1 MVGDWL
7 LAVLSL
13 RCIDLLYRQVTA
25 GRLPG
30 VVLLEIFGFYFAEEY
45 QVDYWHTLVHVCQRW
60 RNVVFSSPRRLN
72 LQLFCTPGRPI
83 AEIFNI
89 WPELPIFVSYDGP
102 PRNTDDVVAALKLKG
117 FVSGIDLTV
126 KSGSAAE
133 WETFAAEMQDPFPM
147 LENLRL
153 RSFHDD
159 MKPVISDSFFG
170 GSAPRLRLQY
180 LLLSNIVFPALP
192 NLLLSA
198 TDLVELRLWDW
209 DIPHSGYI
217 SPEAMVTNISALTRL
232 KLLSLHFQSPRS
244 RPDGAGQLLPPLMR
258 TPLPSLTDLDFR
270 GVTEYLE
277 DLVTRIDVPLLNR
290 ANITLFN
297 QLVFDISQFPN
308 LTCRTEKFKVLDQAD
323 VFLDSYFINIKL
335 LPKGGTI
342 NPIWLKLGISC
353 IKLDWQL
360 SALAQVCN
368 SCLPTLSSLERLRI
382 CDDDRYLPPLWKD
395 DMESPQ
401 WLEMLRPFVTVKDLY
416 LSKKVARR
424 VAAALQGLSDS
435 EELVTEVLPALQDI
449 FIESLQP
456 SGLIQE
462 VFHKFVTV
470 RGRQVSC
477 VPVAIHSW
485 VREKA
490 RWE

>member
-1 MVGDWL
+1 MVGDRL

-13 RCIDLLYRQVTA
+13 ACIDLLYRQVTA

-30 VVLLEIFGFYFAEEY
+30 VVLLEIFNFYCEEGY
-45 QVDYWHTLVHVCQRW
+45 HVDYWHTLVHVCQRW

-83 AEIFNI
+83 TEIFNI

-117 FVSGIDLTV
+117 FVSGIDLTI

-133 WETFAAEMQDPFPM
+133 WETFAAVMQDPFPM
-147 LENLRL
+147 LEDLRL

-159 MKPVISDSFFG
+159 MKPTISDSFFG

-180 LLLSNIVFPALP
+180 LLLCKIIFPALP

-209 DIPHSGYI
+209 DIPNSGYI
-217 SPEAMVTNISALTRL
+217 PPEAMVTNISALTRL

-244 RPDGAGQLLPPLMR
+244 RPDGAGQLLPTLTR

-277 DLVTRIDVPLLNR
+277 DLVARIDVPLLNR

-308 LTCRTEKFKVLDQAD
+308 LTCRTEKFKALDQAD
-323 VFLDSYFINIKL
+323 VVLDSYSININL
-335 LPKGGTI
+335 LPKGGAV

-368 SCLPTLSSLERLRI
+368 SCLPTLSSLERLSI
-382 CDDDRYLPPLWKD
+382 CNDNIYPPSHRQDDIDNT
-395 DMESPQ
+395 Q
-401 WLEMLRPFVTVKDLY
+401 WLELLNPFVTVKDLC
-416 LSKKVARR
+416 LSKEVAQH
-424 VAAALQGLSDS
+424 VASALQGLS
-435 EELVTEVLPALQDI
+435 EERVTEVLPALQDI
-449 FIESLQP
+449 FIEGLQP
-456 SGLIQE
+456 SGLVQE
-462 VFHKFVTV
+462 AFHNFVIV
-470 RGRQVSC
+470 RGRQDSR

-485 VREKA
+485 VRE
-490 RWE
+490 RGW